1 MKTHSL
7 CPVCYR
13 HIEAMLFEQD
23 DAVRIVKCCP
33 VHGSMEAI
41 VENDADYYR
50 QIIAAR
56 GRFAEPQNIVV
67 LDVTDKCNL
76 TCSHCYHIPDNQSD
90 NKSIQTIMEDV
101 SMTPDSFNVILGG
114 AEPTIRRDLEEL
126 VQEIGKGGRAIGVLS
141 NGVRFSDREFAK
153 CVTPFL
159 NGIVLIGLNHRDYHG
174 TQIHEKQLTG
184 IRNLNDFGVKP
195 MIGYTA
201 EYRDLKDILEEALG
215 LFAENMLAMVRLR
228 FGANIGR
235 HPELPTLSL
244 SDHIKEVAKTCRELC
259 LDYELLTNA
268 DNTIYHQ
275 MMLIAGMPVR
285 VIQWPDEY
293 NIVMGELIR
302 GPWAKFCNAP
312 ISNFVHQIILRDG
325 IAHKKLPVL
334 DEVPELYTMRHFIR
348 EAESR
353 ANLGKVG
360 MPHLNVI
367 TCGYDNARYIENL
380 SGVKVANLH
389 GRMSAAQ
396 RNELVKFWLE
406 NGAIQDERE
415 ARRRTEEVVH
425 LGFDEAGRIVA
436 VNTCFASTFATGH
449 GSAPYWFY
457 RQFVHPR
464 YRGVRLSL
472 ALVRLTAAYFAEV
485 FHQKNSGPKG
495 IAMYLENPKLYNR
508 SGRRALGWLGMNL
521 ASKDAQGAEV
531 WTRDF

>member
-1 MKTHSL
+1 MRTHSL

-13 HIEAMLFEQD
+13 HIEALLFERD
-23 DAVRIVKCCP
+23 DAVWITKSCP
-33 VHGSMEAI
+33 NHGQLEAVI
-41 VENDADYYR
+41 ENDAGYYR
-50 QIIAAR
+50 QIVAAR
-56 GRFAEPQNIVV
+56 GRFAEPQNMVV

-76 TCSHCYHIPDNQSD
+76 SCSHCYHIPDNQSD
-90 NKSIQTIMEDV
+90 NKSIQAIMADA
-101 SMTPDSFNVILGG
+101 SMTPDSFSVILGG

-126 VQEIGKGGRAIGVLS
+126 VQEMGKGGRTIGVLS
-141 NGVRFSDREFAK
+141 NGVRFSEREFAK
-153 CVTPFL
+153 RVAPL
-159 NGIVLIGLNHRDYHG
+159 LKGIALIGLNHRNYHG
-174 TQIHEKQLTG
+174 PLVHEKQLAG

-201 EYRDLKDILEEALG
+201 EYSDLKDILEEALG
-215 LFAENMLAMVRLR
+215 LFAENRLAMVRLR

-235 HPELPTLSL
+235 HPELPTLTL
-244 SDHIKEVAKTCRELC
+244 SDHLKEVVKACRELH
-259 LDYELLTNA
+259 LDYEVLPNA

-275 MMLIAGMPVR
+275 MMLVAGMPVR

-312 ISNFVHQIILRDG
+312 LSNFVHQIILRDG
-325 IAHKKLPVL
+325 IIHKKLPVL
-334 DEVPELYTMRHFIR
+334 DEVPEPYTMQHFIR
-348 EAESR
+348 ETENMA
-353 ANLGKVG
+353 ALGKAGV
-360 MPHLNVI
+360 PHLKAI
-367 TCGYDNARYIENL
+367 TCGYDNARYVEKL
-380 SGVKVANLH
+380 SGVAVANLH
-389 GRMSAAQ
+389 GRMTAAQ
-396 RNELVKFWLE
+396 RDALVRFWLE

-436 VNTCFASTFATGH
+436 VNTCFAGTFDTDR

-464 YRGVRLSL
+464 CRGVRLSL

-495 IAMYLENPKLYNR
+495 IAMYLENPKLYKR
-508 SGRRALGWLGMNL
+508 SGRRALDWLGMKL
-521 ASKDAQGAEV
+521 ASKDARGAEV
-531 WTRDF
+531 WIRDF